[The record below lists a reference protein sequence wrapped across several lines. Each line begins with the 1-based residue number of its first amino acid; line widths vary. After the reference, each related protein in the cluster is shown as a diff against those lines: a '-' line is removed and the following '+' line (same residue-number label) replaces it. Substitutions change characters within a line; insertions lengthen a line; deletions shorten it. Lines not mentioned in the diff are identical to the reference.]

1 MKKLRNCSPE
11 SEVITNSG
19 VLVTYVVSR
28 MCYPECSRSDVI
40 VQQTG
45 RGDNKH
51 SQARLD
57 DVSLEQQRKK
67 GNYKEDE
74 SNKLRCSIQ
83 SDNFQSEFL

>member
-1 MKKLRNCSPE
+1 M
-11 SEVITNSG
+11 ITNSG
-19 VLVTYVVSR
+19 VLVAYVVSR

-45 RGDNKH
+45 RGDSKH

-74 SNKLRCSIQ
+74 NNKLRCSIQ

>member
-1 MKKLRNCSPE
+1 M
-11 SEVITNSG
+11 ITTRG
-19 VLVTYVVSR
+19 VVVTYVVSR

-40 VQQTG
+40 AQQTG

-51 SQARLD
+51 SQAILD

-74 SNKLRCSIQ
+74 NNKLRCSIQ